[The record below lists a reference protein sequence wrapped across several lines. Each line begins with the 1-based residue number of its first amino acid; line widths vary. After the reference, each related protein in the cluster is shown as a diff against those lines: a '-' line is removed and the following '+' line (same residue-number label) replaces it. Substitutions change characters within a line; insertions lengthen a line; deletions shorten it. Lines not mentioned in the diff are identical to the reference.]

1 MKVYTNQTNLLQGSI
16 AAVEYKDKDQAVGLE
31 LAE

>member
-16 AAVEYKDKDQAVGLE
+16 AAASDKDKDQAAGQE